1 MKFFTK
7 LNKHTVIMTESQ
19 VKALQEEIK
28 VATAKE
34 KDANTHTMQADF
46 KKFKKCP
53 KCGAQMPFLMSIYD
67 DEGNELSHNDNVIGI
82 TDENGKWKPTEFQA
96 YGIWRC
102 PKCFYVEAES
112 NMS

>member
-7 LNKHTVIMTESQ
+7 LGKHTVIMTESQ
-19 VKALQEEIK
+19 VKTIQEEIK

-53 KCGAQMPFLMSIYD
+53 KCGAQMPFLMSVYD
-67 DEGNELSHNDNVIGI
+67 EEDGKPPYSNVIGTI
-82 TDENGKWKPTEFQA
+82 DEKGKWKPTEFQA

-112 NMS
+112 NMA